1 VRTIVA
7 AMLIALSIQTAFAQ
21 PPALRPA
28 QGRPEQSRGAA
39 GAPMPDPRQMSG
51 VPLPTSELPVGTI
64 TVRLIRGALSNP
76 LPGVRVEL
84 VGEAQPA
91 PQTTNES
98 GRAQFTGLKPGAR
111 VKAVAIVDSERLE
124 SQEVQVP
131 AQGGVR
137 FMLVATDPE
146 AARRAE
152 EDQRLAQGPA
162 QRGTVVLGDQS
173 RFVFELGDEGVNVFN
188 ILQILNTARVPVEP
202 VTPVVFVLPD
212 GAAQAALLE
221 GSSPLATA
229 EGTRVNVRGPFPPGI
244 TLVQFA
250 YTLPYGGGSMRIRQV
265 LPAQLAQ
272 FSVVAQK
279 APEMRLSSAQVAR
292 QREMATD
299 GQTYILGQGPA
310 LAAGAAFEVELT
322 GLPHAATWPRNVAL
336 SLALLILC
344 AGAVVAVRGS
354 RSSSAAADRSLIET
368 RREALLTE
376 LTMLEAGHRG
386 GTVDAGHYAAR
397 RHELVS
403 ALERVYASLDQQW
416 TSAR

>member
-1 VRTIVA
+1 MRLRHDERRRCGVLQAVRHAAGGDGVRTIVA

-21 PPALRPA
+21 PP
-28 QGRPEQSRGAA
+28 A

-84 VGEAQPA
+84 VGEAQLA

-146 AARRAE
+146 AARRAA

-162 QRGTVVLGDQS
+162 QRGTVVLGDQT

-188 ILQILNTARVPVEP
+188 ILQILNTARVP
-202 VTPVVFVLPD
+202 
-212 GAAQAALLE
+212 
-221 GSSPLATA
+221 
-229 EGTRVNVRGPFPPGI
+229 
-244 TLVQFA
+244 
-250 YTLPYGGGSMRIRQV
+250 
-265 LPAQLAQ
+265 
-272 FSVVAQK
+272 
-279 APEMRLSSAQVAR
+279 
-292 QREMATD
+292 
-299 GQTYILGQGPA
+299 
-310 LAAGAAFEVELT
+310 
-322 GLPHAATWPRNVAL
+322 
-336 SLALLILC
+336 
-344 AGAVVAVRGS
+344 
-354 RSSSAAADRSLIET
+354 
-368 RREALLTE
+368 
-376 LTMLEAGHRG
+376 
-386 GTVDAGHYAAR
+386 
-397 RHELVS
+397 
-403 ALERVYASLDQQW
+403 
-416 TSAR
+416 